1 VPCLR
6 CSSTVAKKAPD
17 GEKCAACG
25 LPVHFS
31 PAQAVNAA
39 AGLDKTPS
47 DDILQMQPL
56 ELQTAKKVIRFI
68 AETGTVHFT
77 KHAKEELLADA
88 RSTQDCLNAMRAGKV
103 LSAEFENGGWRYRVE
118 TGRVCTIV
126 ELESGESLFVITAWR
141 TER

>member
-1 VPCLR
+1 M
-6 CSSTVAKKAPD
+6 APD

-25 LPVHFS
+25 FPLVP
-31 PAQAVNAA
+31 QASAA
-39 AGLDKTPS
+39 AHAAPSLDETPR

-68 AETGTVHFT
+68 SERGVVHFT
-77 KHAKEELLADA
+77 RHAREELAKDS
-88 RSTQDCLNAMRAGKV
+88 RSTQDCLNAMRGGKV
-103 LSAEFENGGWRYRVE
+103 LAAEWENGGWRYRVD
-118 TGRVCTIV
+118 TGRVCVIV